1 MRRLLTAATAVA
13 ALAAAAPAPLAEPE
27 CGAGYCAMRMTAP
40 ELLTAAEQLVLNKQ
54 YDEAKPLV
62 AALEK
67 APELAM
73 ERQFLEGYIAAETG
87 DLPTATA
94 KFRRVLA
101 LRPDMTRARLELARS
116 LMMQGKDKAADYH
129 FSLAEDDDSLP
140 PEIAR
145 TIYAARGL
153 IRERRRRDSHEKHK
167 ILIYNNVLDRRA
179 DNSAQST
186 PNFTPSRQAV
196 PKYRQADMRDPCYAR
211 ERGCLQCDRRKD
223 RRLST
228 NTTVA
233 RPTLAASMSPEAM
246 SW

>member
-1 MRRLLTAATAVA
+1 
-13 ALAAAAPAPLAEPE
+13 
-27 CGAGYCAMRMTAP
+27 
-40 ELLTAAEQLVLNKQ
+40 
-54 YDEAKPLV
+54 
-62 AALEK
+62 
-67 APELAM
+67 
-73 ERQFLEGYIAAETG
+73 
-87 DLPTATA
+87 
-94 KFRRVLA
+94 
-101 LRPDMTRARLELARS
+101 
-116 LMMQGKDKAADYH
+116 
-129 FSLAEDDDSLP
+129 
-140 PEIAR
+140 
-145 TIYAARGL
+145 
-153 IRERRRRDSHEKHK
+153 RDSHEKHK